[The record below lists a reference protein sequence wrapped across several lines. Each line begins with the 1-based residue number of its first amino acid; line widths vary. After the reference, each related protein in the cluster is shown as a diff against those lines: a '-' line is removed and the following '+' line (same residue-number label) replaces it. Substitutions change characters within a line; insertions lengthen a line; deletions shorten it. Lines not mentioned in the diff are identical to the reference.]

1 MWLSY
6 VMQAVIWGVW
16 LGSLGLWVA
25 PWPLPLSAAVLLAGL
40 APLMAVWLAVLVH
53 EAGHALT
60 GWALGFAVLAGG
72 VRPGQARHTWRGW
85 RWAWW
90 VRPEA
95 GLNASLGFVSQVPRH
110 TRHLRWRVLAVYLGG
125 PAANL
130 LAALALS
137 LGVAHAP
144 ATLPVWAQVWAV
156 LLAWVNVEA
165 ALSNLWLAAQNPHAD
180 GWAVR
185 RLTLGDGRGVLTLRQ
200 LTHLSV
206 VRGLRPRHWPP
217 ALLHDLRASHAP
229 LDGYAQFFYWQ
240 ALDAGQIGRAL
251 VWLERCGSAGWALAE
266 RAYVLARYTPQR
278 VTAHQLWQRSGQTH
292 PRAEAALALAE
303 GHVAEAHQRIEAAL
317 YNPDDTYNPGLCRAE
332 WHALRTLRHH
342 RPPPANPPPPPMPP
356 ARHAWPWARWLVNVL
371 GALVIGLVL
380 AVTAGATALMVHWP
394 VASPPCQRAPLA
406 DAVCKITARW
416 QVLQVLS
423 QPPAEQVTRLE
434 AVLAGYP
441 GMIEAHG
448 LLALVAPQPQALR
461 AAARVIELARSP
473 ADRGVAY
480 WLYAITLE
488 KFYGAAAARSA
499 WWQAAQAAHT
509 PAQLAEAHHHL
520 AETASTPAEA
530 LGHAQTAFAVHPT
543 AQTACALAERYA
555 MAGNRFEA
563 VRHAQ
568 IGQRLAN
575 RPCFRWLV
583 VGSGQ
588 LVVGSCR
595 FRMGFF
601 SHEGSRRSTKK
612 IAR

>member
-16 LGSLGLWVA
+16 LGSLGLWVS
-25 PWPLPLSAAVLLAGL
+25 PLSVPANLLVAGL
-40 APLMAVWLAVLVH
+40 APLMAVWVAVLVH

-60 GWALGFAVLAGG
+60 GWALGFALLAGG

-95 GLNASLGFVSQVPRH
+95 GLNASLGFVGQVPRH
-110 TRHLRWRVLAVYLGG
+110 MRHLRWRMLAVYLSG

-137 LGVAHAP
+137 LGLAHAP

-156 LLAWVNVEA
+156 LLAWVNLEA
-165 ALSNLWLAAQNPHAD
+165 VLSNLWLAARHPRAD

-185 RLTLGDGRGVLTLRQ
+185 RLTLGDGKEVLATRW

-206 VRGLRPRHWPP
+206 FRGQRPRHWPP
-217 ALLHDLRASHAP
+217 ALLRDLAAPTAS
-229 LDGYAQFFYWQ
+229 LDGYAQYFYWH
-240 ALDAGQIGRAL
+240 ALDSGRVGRAL
-251 VWLERCGSAGWALAE
+251 VWLERCGSASWALAE

-278 VTAHQLWQRSGQTH
+278 VAAHQLLRRSGQAH

-303 GHVAEAHQRIEAAL
+303 GHVAEAHHRIEAAL
-317 YNPDDTYNPGLCRAE
+317 YDPDDDLDPGLCRAE

-342 RPPPANPPPPPMPP
+342 RPPQEDVPTPRLPP
-356 ARHAWPWARWLVNVL
+356 AHHPWRWRLWLVNLMMAAL
-371 GALVIGLVL
+371 GALVL
-380 AVTAGATALMVHWP
+380 AVAAGATALMVHWP

-416 QVLQVLS
+416 QFLQALS
-423 QPPAEQVTRLE
+423 HPPAEQVQQLE
-434 AVLAGYP
+434 AIVAGYP
-441 GMIEAHG
+441 TMIEAHG
-448 LLALVAPQPQALR
+448 LLALVAPQPQALP
-461 AAARVIELARSP
+461 AALRVLELARTP
-473 ADRGVAY
+473 DDRGTAY
-480 WLYAITLE
+480 WLYATTLE
-488 KFYGAAAARSA
+488 KFYGAAAARWA
-499 WWQAAQAAHT
+499 WWQAAHAAHT

-520 AETASTPAEA
+520 AQTASTPVEA
-530 LGHAQTAFAVHPT
+530 VWHAQAAFAARPT
-543 AQTACALAERYA
+543 ASYVCALAERYA
-555 MAGNRFEA
+555 AAGNRFEA

-575 RPCFRWLV
+575 RPC
-583 VGSGQ
+583 
-588 LVVGSCR
+588 
-595 FRMGFF
+595 
-601 SHEGSRRSTKK
+601 STP
-612 IAR
+612 